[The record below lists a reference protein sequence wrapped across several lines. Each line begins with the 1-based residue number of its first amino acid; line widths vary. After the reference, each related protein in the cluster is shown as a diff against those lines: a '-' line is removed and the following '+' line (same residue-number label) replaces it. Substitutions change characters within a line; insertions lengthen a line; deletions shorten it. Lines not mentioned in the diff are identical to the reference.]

1 MTFSQQ
7 MKQIVHLTCFNS
19 VHLIKSWQKVQLKS
33 VFFLIIYVFFCSENT
48 RALHPSL
55 AEIKNGTGSE
65 SRRRLGNRRV
75 GRQPNARF
83 FRAERGLAL
92 QRKAQS
98 LIRPME
104 THQINNYLEVERA
117 DLICWEKFER
127 QFVEKVIFKNLE
139 HSWHFCSML
148 G

>member
-1 MTFSQQ
+1 MIQEGACPKEEFQD
-7 MKQIVHLTCFNS
+7 V
-19 VHLIKSWQKVQLKS
+19 
-33 VFFLIIYVFFCSENT
+33 VF
-48 RALHPSL
+48 
-55 AEIKNGTGSE
+55 GTGSE

-83 FRAERGLAL
+83 IRAERGLAL

-117 DLICWEKFER
+117 DSIY
-127 QFVEKVIFKNLE
+127 
-139 HSWHFCSML
+139 
-148 G
+148 

>member
-1 MTFSQQ
+1 MAYT
-7 MKQIVHLTCFNS
+7 L
-19 VHLIKSWQKVQLKS
+19 
-33 VFFLIIYVFFCSENT
+33 Y
-48 RALHPSL
+48 
-55 AEIKNGTGSE
+55 GTGSE

-83 FRAERGLAL
+83 FKAERGLAL

-117 DLICWEKFER
+117 DLIC
-127 QFVEKVIFKNLE
+127 
-139 HSWHFCSML
+139 
-148 G
+148 